1 MNSRSSP
8 TIEIVVA
15 RYRDEVT
22 WTRNVPRNVGVTIY
36 DKGGDLDPAVVP
48 HAAVERLENVGFEAH
63 TYLHHLITRYDR
75 LAPLTFFCQG
85 HPFDHAHDL
94 HQVLRRV
101 AAGEETIDDFRW
113 LGFIIDSDDPRG
125 ERLFV
130 PWYKNEDGRPLDL
143 DGFYRA
149 LFEVPAPPWSHF
161 YVGAQ
166 FALPRARALHRP
178 REFYERALE
187 LAVHFPD
194 GGACFERVW
203 DRVFDVVGVDPT
215 LLGGKLC
222 RYLKPVR
229 FATDGGEKLT
239 GHRHT
244 PPPGPGH
251 D

>member
-1 MNSRSSP
+1 MNSASP
-8 TIEIVVA
+8 PTVEIVVA
-15 RYRDEVT
+15 RYREQVD
-22 WTRNVPRNVGVTIY
+22 WTRNVPRKMHVTIY
-36 DKGGDLDPAVVP
+36 DKGGDLDPAAVP
-48 HAAVERLENVGFEAH
+48 RATVERLENVGFEAH

-94 HQVLRRV
+94 HKVLRGVV
-101 AAGEETIDDFRW
+101 AGGETIDDFRW
-113 LGFIIDSDDPRG
+113 LGFIIDSDDPKG
-125 ERLFV
+125 ERLFM
-130 PWYKNEDGRPLDL
+130 PWYKNEDGRRLDL

-149 LFEVPAPPWSHF
+149 LFDVPAPPWTHF

-178 REFYERALE
+178 RDFYERALE

-203 DRVFDVVGVDPT
+203 DRVFDVVGVDPE
-215 LLGGKLC
+215 LLDGALC

-229 FATDGGEKLT
+229 SATDGAEKLSDHERRRPR
-239 GHRHT
+239 GSSRE
-244 PPPGPGH
+244 
-251 D
+251 